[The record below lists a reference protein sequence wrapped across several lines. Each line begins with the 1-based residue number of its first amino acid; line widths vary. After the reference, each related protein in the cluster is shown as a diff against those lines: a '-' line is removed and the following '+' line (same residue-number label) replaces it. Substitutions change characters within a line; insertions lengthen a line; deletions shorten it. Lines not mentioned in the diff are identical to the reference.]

1 MTKENNVEYER
12 TMKLPL
18 LFFYIDTIGY
28 KKNEEEEEEDI
39 SLPMMNE
46 EKTMKQTHNSK
57 I

>member
-1 MTKENNVEYER
+1 
-12 TMKLPL
+12 MKLPL
-18 LFFYIDTIGY
+18 LFLYRY
-28 KKNEEEEEEDI
+28 NRLQKNEEEEEEDI